1 MLAAL
6 VCSVVMVSSALA
18 SAWPGPPR
26 GGPPGLQQLG
36 PPPAW
41 LETAAQ
47 SRWMAYSS
55 YCWSRPR
62 ASTRTA
68 VCADMAPPQSR
79 EDLPSLAVRRGAV
92 VRIHLSF
99 APREAHVTLFRA
111 LSFKH
116 YVLRPQR
123 VLVWR
128 AAGDGVLSVDVRAAA
143 GSVAYLLRLTSP

>member
-1 MLAAL
+1 GTAL
-6 VCSVVMVSSALA
+6 VMASSH
-18 SAWPGPPR
+18 SATDWPAPPSA
-26 GGPPGLQQLG
+26 GQLG
-36 PPPAW
+36 TQHLDPPPAW
-41 LETAAQ
+41 LETAAH

-55 YCWSRPR
+55 YCWSAPR

-79 EDLPSLAVRRGAV
+79 EDLPSLTVRRGAV

-99 APREAHVTLFRA
+99 APREVHVTLFRA